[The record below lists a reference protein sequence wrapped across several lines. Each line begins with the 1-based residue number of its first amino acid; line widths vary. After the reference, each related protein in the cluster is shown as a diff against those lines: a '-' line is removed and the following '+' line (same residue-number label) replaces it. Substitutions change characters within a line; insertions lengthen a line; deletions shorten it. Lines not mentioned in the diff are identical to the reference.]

1 MGKKWKRLL
10 VQRRKE
16 VAAPA
21 RAPAPA
27 VSNAAKIEEMK
38 AAAPEPVEE
47 VVEEAPMMEEE
58 PVLEVPKPKRRKPTR
73 RKKTT
78 SED

>member
-1 MGKKWKRLL
+1 
-10 VQRRKE
+10 
-16 VAAPA
+16 
-21 RAPAPA
+21 
-27 VSNAAKIEEMK
+27 
-38 AAAPEPVEE
+38 
-47 VVEEAPMMEEE
+47 MMEEE